1 VRNRIDFAP
10 PDTESEGTSRV
21 ATSPTSA
28 KVVVRVR
35 RMDAEIYDT
44 PRGTTPRTHMPPAHT
59 QTDEIIW
66 D

>member
-10 PDTESEGTSRV
+10 PNTERGGIKGII
-21 ATSPTSA
+21 ASPSPA
-28 KVVVRVR
+28 IKVVRVR

-44 PRGTTPRTHMPPAHT
+44 PPRTSPRTHMLPART
-59 QTDEIIW
+59 QLDEINW